1 VVRLE
6 VYADLTRNSWRLTD
20 LKVPV
25 RGLVPPKD
33 TGDGGIMGR
42 AKRKRHLST
51 KELMQ
56 LTIWGG
62 LLFIILLGLV
72 YGLVRAGA
80 VIPVGSGV
88 ERHAATASEAN
99 SANSHP

>member
-1 VVRLE
+1 MENFMARVK
-6 VYADLTRNSWRLTD
+6 RNH
-20 LKVPV
+20 
-25 RGLVPPKD
+25 
-33 TGDGGIMGR
+33 
-42 AKRKRHLST
+42 HLST

-62 LLFIILLGLV
+62 LLLIILLGLV

-88 ERHAATASEAN
+88 ERHTAATSHRK
-99 SANSHP
+99 SADSHP

>member
-1 VVRLE
+1 MATHE
-6 VYADLTRNSWRLTD
+6 WRATD
-20 LKVPV
+20 LNSGASFIPLLMHRRKEE
-25 RGLVPPKD
+25 L
-33 TGDGGIMGR
+33 MGR
-42 AKRKRHLST
+42 VKQHKKQLST

-62 LLFIILLGLV
+62 LLLVILLGLV

-88 ERHAATASEAN
+88 ERRTVGAIHGNAPN
-99 SANSHP
+99 SRR

>member
-1 VVRLE
+1 
-6 VYADLTRNSWRLTD
+6 
-20 LKVPV
+20 
-25 RGLVPPKD
+25 
-33 TGDGGIMGR
+33 MGR
-42 AKRKRHLST
+42 VKQKQQLST

-62 LLFIILLGLV
+62 LLLVILLALV

-88 ERHAATASEAN
+88 ERHAAAAGHGNAADSRQ
-99 SANSHP
+99 

>member
-1 VVRLE
+1 
-6 VYADLTRNSWRLTD
+6 
-20 LKVPV
+20 
-25 RGLVPPKD
+25 
-33 TGDGGIMGR
+33 MGR
-42 AKRKRHLST
+42 VKHKRNLSSR
-51 KELMQ
+51 ELMQ

-88 ERHAATASEAN
+88 ERHAATASHG
-99 SANSHP
+99 SAAHSHQ

>member
-1 VVRLE
+1 MAALF
-6 VYADLTRNSWRLTD
+6 D
-20 LKVPV
+20 LKWSRCRAIP
-25 RGLVPPKD
+25 LH
-33 TGDGGIMGR
+33 TGNGGIMGR
-42 AKRKRHLST
+42 VKQKQQLSK

-62 LLFIILLGLV
+62 LLLVILLGLV

-88 ERHAATASEAN
+88 EHHAAAAGHRNAADSR
-99 SANSHP
+99 P

>member
-1 VVRLE
+1 
-6 VYADLTRNSWRLTD
+6 
-20 LKVPV
+20 
-25 RGLVPPKD
+25 
-33 TGDGGIMGR
+33 MGR
-42 AKRKRHLST
+42 VKQSKRQLST

-62 LLFIILLGLV
+62 LLLVILLGLV

-88 ERHAATASEAN
+88 ERHTEGAIHGNAP
-99 SANSHP
+99 NSHL